1 MKKLVTAIGAGV
13 DPKLALWAQ
22 DKSADDCGRSAAGVS
37 RARACAYACAPSRAR
52 ACACVCAPS
61 RARAV
66 SINLLKYITYYT
78 YLPYLKINLITY
90 SYLTVRGKVRGKG
103 EGKGK
108 GK

>member
-1 MKKLVTAIGAGV
+1 MAKILKDDGAGNCYLAEIPDYSGLIGA
-13 DPKLALWAQ
+13 DLFSKW
-22 DKSADDCGRSAAGVS
+22 VS
-37 RARACAYACAPSRAR
+37 RARMRA
-52 ACACVCAPS
+52 CAPS

-78 YLPYLKINLITY
+78 YLTYLKINLITYSY

-108 GK
+108 GW